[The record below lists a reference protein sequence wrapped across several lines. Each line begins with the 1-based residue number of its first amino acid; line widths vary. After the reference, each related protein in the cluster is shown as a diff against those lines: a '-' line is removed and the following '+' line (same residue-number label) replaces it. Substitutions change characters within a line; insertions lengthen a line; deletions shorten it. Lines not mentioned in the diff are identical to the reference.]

1 MYEPYK
7 RSADGKRHQTD
18 LACRAT
24 RQEFQHSQFLC
35 MQQPSAEFGGAVR
48 DSKDS
53 SCGPQRFNR
62 QSNMKK
68 QHYFYILLAVIAS
81 PIIVNLILYSRNPI
95 SEWLPTV
102 GSPTEWIGFWGNVA
116 GNILS
121 GIIVLIVLHYTL
133 KENAVLREAQIKTIK
148 YTQQQTWLDNL
159 RQQVIGNYNMLDMQS
174 LSIALYKLQQG
185 EYEDAQISLLSLNRN
200 VEFQANSSSL
210 YFLNENLSQA
220 EQEYID
226 CLKRIMTEFG
236 CVVNDSIFFTSI
248 LPYLSTKP
256 NMPVMTNEEIVELAK
271 SSYNAVI
278 ESARLDA
285 ETQNY
290 YSENSMIYRIIDLDP
305 RDAEFSSKF
314 NDLLLKHYKK
324 FVVVHARKYELIA
337 CTENVLR
344 YEERRINQIL
354 E

>member
-1 MYEPYK
+1 
-7 RSADGKRHQTD
+7 
-18 LACRAT
+18 
-24 RQEFQHSQFLC
+24 
-35 MQQPSAEFGGAVR
+35 
-48 DSKDS
+48 
-53 SCGPQRFNR
+53 
-62 QSNMKK
+62 MKK
-68 QHYFYILLAVIAS
+68 QHYFYILFAVIVS
-81 PIIVNLILYSRNPI
+81 PIIVNLILYSSNPI

-102 GSPTEWIGFWGNVA
+102 GSPTEWIGFWGNVV
-116 GNILS
+116 GNILG

-210 YFLNENLSQA
+210 YFLNENLSRA

-226 CLKRIMTEFG
+226 CLKRIMREFG

-285 ETQNY
+285 KTQNY

-324 FVVVHARKYELIA
+324 FVVVHARKYELI
-337 CTENVLR
+337 
-344 YEERRINQIL
+344 
-354 E
+354 

>member
-1 MYEPYK
+1 M
-7 RSADGKRHQTD
+7 
-18 LACRAT
+18 
-24 RQEFQHSQFLC
+24 
-35 MQQPSAEFGGAVR
+35 
-48 DSKDS
+48 
-53 SCGPQRFNR
+53 
-62 QSNMKK
+62 
-68 QHYFYILLAVIAS
+68 
-81 PIIVNLILYSRNPI
+81 
-95 SEWLPTV
+95 
-102 GSPTEWIGFWGNVA
+102 
-116 GNILS
+116 
-121 GIIVLIVLHYTL
+121 IVLHYTL

-174 LSIALYKLQQG
+174 LSITLYKLQQG

-210 YFLNENLSQA
+210 YFLNENLSRA